1 MEGAPLN
8 ANTRNTIKLILGT
21 LGFLGLLVAT
31 QAILAGH
38 NRRLDLTPQK
48 KFTLAERTK
57 QVLTDLKR
65 DVQLMAFINSDRP
78 ENFFVQDLLERMA
91 ALSPHFRYTIVD
103 INRNPAL
110 ARKYQAIQY
119 GTLVFESDGQ
129 RKGTLLSS
137 GENGMVSALLQAT
150 RSGETVIYFLTG
162 HGEGDLSNSVPQEGY
177 TKLSGALADE
187 FYQVKTL
194 SLTRITAVPE
204 DAAVVVLLGPKV
216 DFLPA
221 ELSALDAYV
230 QQGGA
235 LLILLDPKAPP
246 SLVTFLENHSFHLPP
261 LVAVDPSNRLYAGEM
276 ITFRAAATAK
286 VHPMLRSVNAQPI
299 FSLARVVEVRGDL
312 AKGIIDSPVLATS
325 GEGFGTAEKN
335 LTTEGTA
342 TLAPERGD
350 MPGPVPIAGEVAFRT
365 KGGKLG
371 RIVVFGDVDLAN
383 NALLEQGGN
392 KDLFVNAVNWLAE
405 DIDQMAARSEM
416 QKSGI
421 NQLFLSADQG
431 RRVLL
436 LSTVALPGLF
446 LLTGVGL
453 FMWRRQY
460 G

>member
-1 MEGAPLN
+1 MEGAPVN

-21 LGFLGLLVAT
+21 LGFLGLLVAA
-31 QAILAGH
+31 QAILAEH

-48 KFTLAERTK
+48 KFTLSERTK
-57 QVLTDLKR
+57 KVLSELKR
-65 DVQLMAFINSDRP
+65 DVRLMAFINSDRP

-91 ALSPHFRYTIVD
+91 ALSPRFHYTIVD

-110 ARKYQAIQY
+110 AREYKAVQY
-119 GTLVFESDGQ
+119 GTLVFESDGR

-137 GENGMVSALLQAT
+137 GENGMVSALLQVT
-150 RSGETVIYFLTG
+150 RSGEKVIYFLTG
-162 HGEGDLSNSVPQEGY
+162 HGEGDLANPIPQEGY

-187 FYQVKTL
+187 FYQMKTL
-194 SLTRITAVPE
+194 SLTRTPAVPE

-221 ELSALDAYV
+221 ELAALDAYV
-230 QQGGA
+230 QRGGA
-235 LLILLDPKAPP
+235 LLVLLDPKAPP
-246 SLVTFLENHSFHLPP
+246 SLTTFLEKYSFYLPP
-261 LVAVDPSNRLYAGEM
+261 LVAVDPANRLYAGEM
-276 ITFRAAATAK
+276 LTFRAAATAK
-286 VHPMLRSVNAQPI
+286 VHPMLRSVNAAPI
-299 FSLARVVEVRGDL
+299 FSLARVVEVRGDP
-312 AKGIIDSPVLATS
+312 AKGFINSPVLATS
-325 GEGFGTAEKN
+325 GEGFGTEEKN

-342 TLAPERGD
+342 VLTPERGD
-350 MPGPVPIAGEVAFRT
+350 IPGPVPIAGEIAFRT
-365 KGGKLG
+365 NGEDLG

-405 DIDQMAARSEM
+405 DVDQMAARSEM
-416 QKSGI
+416 QKSGV

-446 LLTGVGL
+446 LLAGVGL
-453 FMWRRQY
+453 FMWRRQH

>member
-1 MEGAPLN
+1 MN
-8 ANTRNTIKLILGT
+8 ATTRNTIKLILGT
-21 LGFLGLLVAT
+21 VGFLGLLVAT
-31 QAILAGH
+31 QAILAEY

-48 KFTLAERTK
+48 KFTLSERTK
-57 QVLTDLKR
+57 QVVSELKR
-65 DVQLMAFINSDRP
+65 DVRLMAFINSDRP
-78 ENFFVQDLLERMA
+78 ENFFVEDLLERMA
-91 ALSPHFRYTIVD
+91 ALSPRFHYTVVD

-110 ARKYQAIQY
+110 AREYKAIQY
-119 GTLVFESDGQ
+119 GTLVFESDAQ

-137 GENGMVSALLQAT
+137 GENGMISALLQVT
-150 RSGETVIYFLTG
+150 RSGEKVVYFLTG
-162 HGEGDLSNSVPQEGY
+162 HGEGDLANSIPQEGY

-194 SLTRITAVPE
+194 SLTTAVPE
-204 DAAVVVLLGPKV
+204 DAAAVILLGPKV
-216 DFLPA
+216 DFLPT

-230 QQGGA
+230 QRGGA
-235 LLILLDPKAPP
+235 LLVLLDPKAPP
-246 SLVTFLENHSFHLPP
+246 SLITFLEKYSFQLPP
-261 LVAVDPSNRLYAGEM
+261 LVAVDPANRLYAGEM
-276 ITFRAAATAK
+276 LTFRAAATAK
-286 VHPMLRSVNAQPI
+286 VHPMLRSVNAPPI
-299 FSLARVVEVRGDL
+299 FSLARVVEVRGDP
-312 AKGIIDSPVLATS
+312 AKGFIDSPILATS
-325 GEGFGTAEKN
+325 GEGFGTEEKN

-342 TLAPERGD
+342 TLTRERGD
-350 MPGPVPIAGEVAFRT
+350 IPGPVPVAAEVAFRT
-365 KGGKLG
+365 KGGELG
-371 RIVVFGDVDLAN
+371 RIVVLGDVDLAN

-416 QKSGI
+416 QKSGV

-453 FMWRRQY
+453 FVWRRQH

>member
-1 MEGAPLN
+1 MEGTPLN

-21 LGFLGLLVAT
+21 LGFLGLLVAA
-31 QAILAGH
+31 QAIVAKH

-48 KFTLAERTK
+48 KFTLSERTK
-57 QVLTDLKR
+57 QVVADLKR
-65 DVQLMAFINSDRP
+65 DVHLMAFINSDRP
-78 ENFFVQDLLERMA
+78 ENFFLQDLLDRMA
-91 ALSPHFRYTIVD
+91 ALSPRFHYTAVD

-110 ARKYQAIQY
+110 AREYQAMQY
-119 GTLVFESDGQ
+119 GTLVFESDGR

-150 RSGETVIYFLTG
+150 RSGEKVIYFLTG
-162 HGEGDLSNSVPQEGY
+162 HGEGDLSSSVPQEGY
-177 TKLSGALADE
+177 TKLNGAMADE
-187 FYQVKTL
+187 FYQVKPL
-194 SLTRITAVPE
+194 SLTMSGAVPE

-230 QQGGA
+230 QRGGA
-235 LLILLDPKAPP
+235 LLVLLDPKAPP
-246 SLVTFLENHSFHLPP
+246 LLVTFLENHSVHLPP
-261 LVAVDPSNRLYAGEM
+261 LVAVDPTSRLYAGEM
-276 ITFRAAATAK
+276 ITFRASPTAR
-286 VHPMLRSVNAQPI
+286 VHPMLRSVNAPPI
-299 FSLARVVEVRGDL
+299 FSLARVVEVREDS
-312 AKGIIDSPVLATS
+312 AKGIIANPILATS
-325 GEGFGTAEKN
+325 GEGFGTAETN

-365 KGGKLG
+365 KGEKLG

-383 NALLEQGGN
+383 NSLLEQGGN

-405 DIDQMAARSEM
+405 DIEQMAARSEM

-421 NQLFLSADQG
+421 HQLFLGAEQG
-431 RRVLL
+431 RTVLL
-436 LSTVALPGLF
+436 LSTVMLPGMFVLVGVSLF
-446 LLTGVGL
+446 L
-453 FMWRRQY
+453 WRRQH